1 MQGLCIF
8 SGRSARKGVSSVAKN
23 ARVLGWAVRV
33 VGIEARAFWAEVLG
47 DVEVRVKTG
56 APVRMAG
63 GGEGYEVDQDAIPWP
78 VLERLIMLSAKRAG
92 LDESR
97 AWALLHAGIFIRA
110 EDARVV
116 VALATDE
123 QPPLFGGGPVRGWPD

>member
-1 MQGLCIF
+1 M
-8 SGRSARKGVSSVAKN
+8 AKN
-23 ARVLGWAVRV
+23 ARVAGWAVRV
-33 VGIEARAFWAEVLG
+33 VGIEARAFWAEALG
-47 DVEVRVKTG
+47 DVDVRVKTG

-63 GGEGYEVDQDAIPWP
+63 GGEGFEVDQDAIPWP
-78 VLERLIMLSAKRAG
+78 VLERVIMLSAKRAG

-97 AWALLHAGIFIRA
+97 AWVLLEAGIFIRA

-123 QPPLFGGGPVRGWPD
+123 QPILFACGSVRGWPD